1 MAHGFSDT
9 SRRAQAMQYAILRQ
23 LSPSRRGALA
33 LALSRTVLLAS
44 RRGIVQR
51 HPQARPQ
58 EVLAQVLQIN
68 YAVPAL
74 PLAGGS
80 AGMLADPL
88 LAEAIQPVVTL
99 FDRLGVVYHI
109 GGSLASSLHGMPRAT
124 LDIDL
129 VTQLEPAHIP
139 VLVAELS
146 PLFYC
151 SETEMQDALT
161 HDTMFP
167 SFNLIHLTMGVKID
181 VFVPP
186 PSPYLHSRL
195 SRSVAIA
202 LDEQTPAATVRVA
215 AVEDMILTKLLWYEA
230 GNRTSDR
237 QWGDIVGM
245 LAIQHATVDWDYLTA
260 WAASLGVTGL
270 LRLATDQAI
279 DVAP

>member
-44 RRGIVQR
+44 RRGIVLR
-51 HPQARPQ
+51 YPQAAPH
-58 EVLAQVLQIN
+58 EVLAQAVRIN

-74 PLAGGS
+74 PLVAWS
-80 AGMLADPL
+80 ASMLADPL
-88 LAEAIQPVVTL
+88 LAEAVQPVMAL
-99 FDRLGVVYHI
+99 FERLQVVYHL

-124 LDIDL
+124 LGIDL
-129 VTQLEPAHIP
+129 VAQLEPAHIP

-146 PLFYC
+146 PQFYC
-151 SETEMQDALT
+151 SETEMQEALA
-161 HDTMFP
+161 HEMMFP
-167 SFNLIHLTMGVKID
+167 SFNLIHRTMGVKID

-186 PSPYLHSRL
+186 PSPYLESRL
-195 SRSVAIA
+195 ARSVAIA
-202 LDEQTPAATVRVA
+202 LDEQTPATIVRVA
-215 AVEDMILTKLLWYEA
+215 TVEDMILTKLLWYEA

-245 LAIQHATVDWDYLTA
+245 LAIQQATVDWEYLLA
-260 WAASLGVTGL
+260 WAESLGVTGL

-279 DVAP
+279 DGAS

>member
-1 MAHGFSDT
+1 MIHGLSDT

-44 RRGIVQR
+44 RRGIMQR
-51 HPQARPQ
+51 HPQAMPH

-68 YAVPAL
+68 YAVPAP
-74 PLAGGS
+74 PLTGGR

-88 LAEAIQPVVTL
+88 LAEAIQPVITL
-99 FDRLGVVYHI
+99 FERLGVVYHL

-124 LDIDL
+124 LAID
-129 VTQLEPAHIP
+129 VVAQLQSAHIP
-139 VLVAELS
+139 VVMTELS

-151 SETEMQDALT
+151 SETEMQDALA

-195 SRSVAIA
+195 ARSVAIA
-202 LDEQTPAATVRVA
+202 LDAQTPTATVRVA

-245 LAIQHATVDWDYLTA
+245 LAIQQATVDWEYLLA
-260 WAASLGVTGL
+260 WAESLGVTSL

-279 DVAP
+279 DGAS

>member
-1 MAHGFSDT
+1 MAHGLSDT

-33 LALSRTVLLAS
+33 LALSRTVLVAS
-44 RRGIVQR
+44 RRGILQR
-51 HPQARPQ
+51 HPQATPHA
-58 EVLAQVLQIN
+58 VLAQILQIN

-74 PLAGGS
+74 PLAAWS
-80 AGMLADPL
+80 ASMLADPL
-88 LAEAIQPVVTL
+88 LAEAIQPVVAL
-99 FDRLGVVYHI
+99 FERLGVVYHL

-124 LDIDL
+124 LDVDL
-129 VTQLEPAHIP
+129 VAQLEPAHIP

-151 SETEMQDALT
+151 SETEMQDALA

-181 VFVPP
+181 VFVPQ

-202 LDEQTPAATVRVA
+202 LDEQTPATVVRVA

-245 LAIQHATVDWDYLTA
+245 LAIQQTTMDWEYLTM
-260 WAASLGVTGL
+260 WAASLGVTEL
-270 LRLATDQAI
+270 LRLATDQAF
-279 DVAP
+279 DAAP

>member
-1 MAHGFSDT
+1 MTHGLSDT

-23 LSPSRRGALA
+23 LSPTRRGALA
-33 LALSRTVLLAS
+33 LALSRTVLVAS
-44 RRGIVQR
+44 RRGILQR
-51 HPQARPQ
+51 HPQATPHA
-58 EVLAQVLQIN
+58 VLAQVLQIN
-68 YAVPAL
+68 YAVPVL
-74 PLAGGS
+74 PLAAWS
-80 AGMLADPL
+80 TPMFADPL
-88 LAEAIQPVVTL
+88 LAEAIQPVVAL
-99 FDRLGVVYHI
+99 FERLGVVYHL

-124 LDIDL
+124 LDVDL
-129 VTQLEPAHIP
+129 VAQLEPAHIP
-139 VLVAELS
+139 VLVAELA

-151 SETEMQDALT
+151 SETEMQDALA

-186 PSPYLHSRL
+186 PSPYLESRL

-202 LDEQTPAATVRVA
+202 LDEQTPATLVRVA

-245 LAIQHATVDWDYLTA
+245 LAIQQTTVDWAYLTM
-260 WAASLGVTGL
+260 WAASLGVTEL
-270 LRLATDQAI
+270 LGQATDQAF
-279 DVAP
+279 DAAP

>member
-1 MAHGFSDT
+1 MIHGLSDT

-23 LSPSRRGALA
+23 MTPARRGALA

-44 RRGIVQR
+44 RRGIMQR
-51 HPQARPQ
+51 HPHAVPN

-74 PLAGGS
+74 PLAAWS
-80 AGMLADPL
+80 TPMFADPL
-88 LAEAIQPVVTL
+88 LAEAIQPVVAL
-99 FDRLGVVYHI
+99 FERLGVVYHI

-124 LDIDL
+124 LDID
-129 VTQLEPAHIP
+129 VVAQLQSAHIP
-139 VLVAELS
+139 VVMAELS

-151 SETEMQDALT
+151 SETEMQDALA

-202 LDEQTPAATVRVA
+202 LDEQTPSAMVRVA

-237 QWGDIVGM
+237 QWGDIIGM
-245 LAIQHATVDWDYLTA
+245 LAIQHATVDWAYLTT
-260 WAASLGVTGL
+260 WAESLGVTGL
-270 LRLATDQAI
+270 LRLAMDQAI
-279 DVAP
+279 DDAP